1 MANGEQLERA
11 INEAKAAVARHG
23 YADKEN
29 LTDRAVMLAGF
40 GFLADKLERQSVRIR
55 LDGKKTIVGVV
66 VAVVGLVVGVLQG
79 AF

>member
-11 INEAKAAVARHG
+11 INEAKAEVARHG
-23 YADKEN
+23 YASNN

-55 LDGKKTIVGVV
+55 LDGKKTMAGMALA
-66 VAVVGLVVGVLQG
+66 VAGLVAGVLQG
-79 AF
+79 LF